1 VARDRASAQ
10 SPRLH
15 RAPSLANVLTNSHRQ
30 HSRARPRAAPKQ
42 RGGTYGA
49 GHHMPGRPGR
59 WLPSAGRD
67 KATVPYPREVA
78 RARTHARGRR
88 PPPGVGRC
96 ARSCSRVSPLSSSR
110 QVDADPAA
118 LARRSGAEMA
128 KLTAGPTAHFRWA
141 PGPFAAAA
149 CSGVLR
155 QVVAVCAGPPRV
167 SWPAGRA
174 PRYLSCSSLR
184 RRSRALAH

>member
-1 VARDRASAQ
+1 MGRATICQEGQAGGCPARDGIR
-10 SPRLH
+10 R
-15 RAPSLANVLTNSHRQ
+15 R
-30 HSRARPRAAPKQ
+30 
-42 RGGTYGA
+42 
-49 GHHMPGRPGR
+49 
-59 WLPSAGRD
+59 
-67 KATVPYPREVA
+67 YP
-78 RARTHARGRR
+78 THARWPGRGHMHAGGGHHR
-88 PPPGVGRC
+88 GLDG
-96 ARSCSRVSPLSSSR
+96 ARARVSPLSSSR